1 MCLQTEF
8 VTAID
13 QMQDKEKISQTLTKP
28 HGKKEKM
35 HQAERVPYTLEC
47 TQQTAPSCRSLCDMW
62 ADDCTFNE
70 WFCWTSVYNIHL
82 YIMLGE
88 IGL

>member
-13 QMQDKEKISQTLTKP
+13 QMQDKEKNITNIDKATWQKR
-28 HGKKEKM
+28 KN
-35 HQAERVPYTLEC
+35 
-47 TQQTAPSCRSLCDMW
+47 APGRRSARTHLNAHNKQHLPVEVYMW

-70 WFCWTSVYNIHL
+70 WFCWTSVYKI

-88 IGL
+88 IAL